1 MRIYRHFH
9 FLSLDIVLGAL
20 ASSCFAARLFNANPG
35 WAWWLALAGTV
46 WVLYTG
52 DHLLD
57 AWKHRKKSN
66 RELHQFIFR
75 NRKNLLWFMGVVSA
89 AVLFLVFNFMERSF
103 LIYALLLAG
112 VVLLFYAM
120 RHVFRKNRLL
130 FIPGEIFIL
139 LIYLAGTWLG
149 PLVARSG
156 ELQTPHALIGSM
168 VAGVLLMNLGIISLY
183 DIKRDTRLGITS
195 LAHSLGKQ
203 TTRNVL
209 FYTAIMVYLLAILQF
224 LVFGVDQTMQ
234 FAFILAGMTTIL
246 LLVLLLPA
254 YFRKNETYR
263 LASDAVLY
271 MGFLSLLINL

>member
-20 ASSCFAARLFNANPG
+20 ASSCFAARLFNASPG
-35 WAWWLALAGTV
+35 WAWWLVLAGTV
-46 WVLYTG
+46 WILYTG

-66 RELHQFIFR
+66 REMHQFIFR
-75 NRKNLLWFMGVVSA
+75 NRKSLLWFMGVVGS
-89 AVLFLVFNFMERSF
+89 AVLMLVFNFMERSF

-120 RHVFRKNRLL
+120 RHLFRKNRLL

-149 PLVARSG
+149 PLVTRSG

-168 VAGVLLMNLGIISLY
+168 VAGVLFMNLGIISLY
-183 DIKRDTRLGITS
+183 DIQRDSRLGITS
-195 LAHSLGKQ
+195 LAHSMGKR

-209 FYTAIMVYLLAILQF
+209 VYTAIMVYLLTILQF
-224 LVFGVDQTMQ
+224 LIFGVDRTMQ
-234 FAFILAGMTTIL
+234 FAFILTGMTTIL
-246 LLVLLLPA
+246 LLVLFLPSF
-254 YFRKNETYR
+254 FRKNGTYR
-263 LASDAVLY
+263 LAADAVLY

>member
-20 ASSCFAARLFNANPG
+20 ASSCFAARLFNASPG

-75 NRKNLLWFMGVVSA
+75 NRKNLLWFMGVVSS

-149 PLVARSG
+149 PLVARSS

-209 FYTAIMVYLLAILQF
+209 FFTAIMVYLLTILQF
-224 LVFGVDQTMQ
+224 LIFGVDRTMQ
-234 FAFILAGMTTIL
+234 FAFILTGMTTIL
-246 LLVLLLPA
+246 LLVLFLPSF
-254 YFRKNETYR
+254 FRKNETYR
-263 LASDAVLY
+263 LATDAVLY